1 MMTIRCCIVLLH
13 LVMLNE
19 VSLQNPVVGFI
30 GDSAVLPC
38 FSKEGQ
44 LKRQEITV
52 HWRYNDSL
60 NVYDIINGQGSV
72 EEQHSAYKGRAETFS
87 DDFEKGNFSLKLSNL
102 QHNDT
107 GQYVC
112 YESTVQSVALLVKE
126 KEISIQVQEKNK
138 QTEEKGN
145 QGAQSRPE
153 KIVTLGAVLSVFIL
167 LCI

>member
-1 MMTIRCCIVLLH
+1 MMKIRCCIVLLH

-30 GDSAVLPC
+30 GGSAVLPC

-44 LKRQEITV
+44 RKHQEITV

-107 GQYVC
+107 GNMSATNQTFKVWRYLSKRKKKASK
-112 YESTVQSVALLVKE
+112 YKKRTSKQKKKGTKE
-126 KEISIQVQEKNK
+126 HNPYQRRS
-138 QTEEKGN
+138 
-145 QGAQSRPE
+145 
-153 KIVTLGAVLSVFIL
+153 
-167 LCI
+167 

>member
-1 MMTIRCCIVLLH
+1 MLLNHCVFCVYRCCIVLLH

-30 GDSAVLPC
+30 GGSAVLPC

-44 LKRQEITV
+44 RKHQEITV

-87 DDFEKGNFSLKLSNL
+87 DDFEKGNFSLKLSLWQKRLIISMFLINSVI
-102 QHNDT
+102 
-107 GQYVC
+107 YVC
-112 YESTVQSVALLVKE
+112 MYIYTYMYVCVYIYIYIHTYTYIYTYM
-126 KEISIQVQEKNK
+126 EINISWFSLN
-138 QTEEKGN
+138 
-145 QGAQSRPE
+145 
-153 KIVTLGAVLSVFIL
+153 
-167 LCI
+167 